1 MKQKIIAVYSI
12 LLAVSLVGL
21 WIMILSGEGVPE
33 GRTEMAFHLSSE
45 FFMAFLSLI
54 SGILLLK
61 DRPAG
66 TGLNIA
72 AHSMVI
78 YSVLNAAG
86 YYGERGQ
93 KGMMLMFVA
102 LLAVSLMIVGFHLF
116 RKKGEVRA

>member
-1 MKQKIIAVYSI
+1 MKRKIIAVYSI
-12 LLAVSLVGL
+12 LLAVSLVAL
-21 WIMILSGEGVPE
+21 WLMILSGEGVPE

-45 FFMAFLSLI
+45 FFMAFLSFL

-61 DRPAG
+61 HRPAG

-93 KGMMLMFVA
+93 KGMMFMFVA
-102 LLAVSLMIVGFHLF
+102 LLAVSLAIMGFQLL
-116 RKKGEVRA
+116 RIRAGVKA